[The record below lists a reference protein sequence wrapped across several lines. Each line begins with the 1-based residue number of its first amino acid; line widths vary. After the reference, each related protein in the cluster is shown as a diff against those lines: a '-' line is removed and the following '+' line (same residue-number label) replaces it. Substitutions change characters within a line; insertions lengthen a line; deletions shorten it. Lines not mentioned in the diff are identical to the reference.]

1 MHDNAGSDGNSFISY
16 NLLERRSVVREIFR
30 FQNWHLLFLI
40 IFISAMQIFITD
52 DVNAMNG
59 TLWGISTNTWFWIA
73 IGVPILHQVYVWIT
87 WRLEL
92 YRNTFTSRYGVK
104 RSFNLYKI
112 GFAILFV
119 SRLISIIILA
129 VSNKDS
135 LLIIPYF
142 IYLVAAL
149 ITLVVIY
156 LFYSV
161 KRYFT
166 IDRAFGIDHFDK
178 KYNEPYVKGGIFRF
192 TDNGMYIYGL
202 MILYL
207 PGLLLYSEAA
217 LGAALFNHIY
227 IWVHYYCTERPDMKV
242 IYGKVHGD

>member
-1 MHDNAGSDGNSFISY
+1 MK
-16 NLLERRSVVREIFR
+16 EIFR
-30 FQNWHLLFLI
+30 YQIWHLLFLI
-40 IFISAMQIFITD
+40 IFISAIIIFIAND
-52 DVNAMNG
+52 ANALSG
-59 TLWGISTNTWFWIA
+59 TLWGISAKKWFWIA
-73 IGVPILHQVYVWIT
+73 IAVPILHQIYVWII

-104 RSFNLYKI
+104 KSFKLYKI

-135 LLIIPYF
+135 LLINSYF
-142 IYLVAAL
+142 IYLLAAL
-149 ITLVVIY
+149 ITPVVIY

-161 KRYFT
+161 KKYFT

-178 KYNEPYVKGGIFRF
+178 NYNESYVKGGIFRF
-192 TDNGMYIYGL
+192 TENGMYIYGL

-207 PGLLLYSEAA
+207 PGLLLFSEAA
-217 LGAALFNHIY
+217 LIVALFNHIY

-242 IYGKVHGD
+242 IYGKVPGKQ